1 MNIRLLDKKDWP
13 QFQALRLE
21 ALFTHPE
28 AFGSSYE
35 EEVILSGDAFEKG
48 FNKSTIFG
56 AFQEKQLVGCVGFFI
71 HSPSK
76 MTHRGV
82 VFSMYTKPEFRSFGI
97 GDALLK
103 AVIAHAK
110 KVVIQLHLTVV
121 TTNQSALRL
130 YEKNGFSIYGTEP
143 RSLKIGDHFYD
154 EHMMVLEF

>member
-13 QFQALRLE
+13 SFKALRLE
-21 ALFTHPE
+21 ALLMHPE

-35 EEVILSGDAFEKG
+35 EEAILSGDAFEKN
-48 FNKSTIFG
+48 FNKSNIFG
-56 AFQEKQLVGCVGFFI
+56 AFQEKQLVGCAGFFI
-71 HSPSK
+71 HNPSK

-82 VFSMYTKPEFRSFGI
+82 VFSMYIKPEYRSLGI

-110 KVVIQLHLTVV
+110 KVVMQLHLTVV

-130 YEKNGFSIYGTEP
+130 YEKNGFRIYGTEP
-143 RSLKIGDHFYD
+143 RSLKIGDQFYD